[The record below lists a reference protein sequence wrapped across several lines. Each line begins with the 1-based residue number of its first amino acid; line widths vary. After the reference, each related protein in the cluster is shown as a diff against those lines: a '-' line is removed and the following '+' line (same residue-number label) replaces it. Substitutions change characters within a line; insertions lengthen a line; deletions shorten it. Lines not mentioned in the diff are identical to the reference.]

1 MKILALSDSVV
12 AGVYS
17 PNICQKYAGVDLV
30 IGCGDLPYY
39 YLEYVVTMLP
49 ADLYYVHGNH
59 DKPQVMSSGITVTEP
74 RGCVSLDGRTLR
86 VGNTILAGLGG
97 SMRYTPGAA
106 HQYSEVEMRQ
116 RIFRLLP
123 SLMLNKIRYG
133 RYLDIL
139 VAHSPAHGIHD
150 GSDLPHRGFNSFL
163 TLMRLFKPRLMLH
176 GHVHI
181 YRTSTVVTTPYMQT
195 TVINVYPER
204 LVEWDETTRAVVS
217 E

>member
-17 PNICQKYAGVDLV
+17 PNICQKYADVDLV

-39 YLEYVVTMLP
+39 YLEYVVTVLP

-59 DKPQVMSSGITVTEP
+59 DKPQVMASGITVTEP
-74 RGCVSLDGRTLR
+74 RGCVSLDGRSVR
-86 VGNTILAGLGG
+86 VGDTILAGLGG
-97 SMRYTPGAA
+97 SMRYTPGAV

-139 VAHSPAHGIHD
+139 VAHSPAYGIHD
-150 GSDLPHRGFNSFL
+150 GSDLPHRGFSSFL

-181 YRTSTVVTTPYMQT
+181 YRTGTVVTTPYMQT
-195 TVINVYPER
+195 TVMNVYPER
-204 LVEWDETTRAVVS
+204 LIEWDEDARAVLS